1 MMKGGSK
8 NKEKEEKKTSEEP
21 AGEEEEEFSVEKV
34 LDRRF
39 TKNGGVEY
47 LLKWKGYSD
56 EDNTW
61 EPEENLDCPDLI
73 QAYEEERRKK
83 DESQKQKKEGNG
95 EVVKKDENVVVPSS
109 TNKKRKAGATVV
121 SDDKKEKNA
130 NNSKTR
136 KTETSDLEPPTKIR
150 GWCRGL
156 EPEKI
161 IGATDASGELM
172 FLMKW
177 KGTEEADLVEAKDAN
192 IKCPQVV
199 IKFYEERLTWH
210 TNAEHDDN
218 NSEQQENTKA
228 N

>member
-177 KGTEEADLVEAKDAN
+177 RGADEADLVHAKEANKR
-192 IKCPQVV
+192 CPQVV
-199 IKFYEERLTWH
+199 IRFYEERLTWH
-210 TNAEHDDN
+210 TTNYEEEPESAR
-218 NSEQQENTKA
+218 TG
-228 N
+228 